1 MSTLFNQFLNH
12 GHMVE
17 IRTTQTAIE
26 DSPPVEKIIKKIDFK
41 EIGTA
46 DGVEN

>member
-17 IRTTQTAIE
+17 IRMTQPAIE

-41 EIGTA
+41 ELGTA
-46 DGVEN
+46 EGVHS